1 MVTPAEADAS
11 GRFDVVIAGAGLVGL
26 ATGVA
31 LAQAGLAVA
40 IADRAPPPARAPGS
54 ADDWDR
60 RVYAIS
66 PGSARFLRTL
76 GAWQELACE
85 RIAAVESMWIA
96 GDGGATLEFSAYDAG
111 ERALAWIVEERAL
124 RGALRAAAFAAGVTS
139 HEGAACER
147 LAWSN
152 DEAVLTLGDGSE
164 IAARLVVGADG
175 LESWVRAAAGL
186 DAKRRAWKQ
195 LGVVANFTTELPHR
209 GCARQWFRDDGS
221 VLAWLPL
228 PGSRISIVWSAPEAL
243 AHELVGLAPPDL
255 ATRVGEAGG
264 SALGALTPLGTAAA
278 FPLNSLR
285 MASPV
290 ARRLAL
296 VGDAAHGVHPLAGQ
310 GVNLGFGDAD
320 ALAGVLA
327 ARGPIADCGAALLLE
342 RYARRRAEPVLA
354 MQTAIETLGRLFAL
368 RSPAVR
374 TVRNAGMSAI
384 DRLPLLKNMLA
395 RAAMHSV

>member
-1 MVTPAEADAS
+1 MVTAVDPAGG
-11 GRFDVVIAGAGLVGL
+11 GRFDAVVAGAGLVGL
-26 ATGVA
+26 ATAAA
-31 LAQAGLAVA
+31 LARSGLAVA
-40 IADRAPPPARAPGS
+40 IVDRARPG
-54 ADDWDR
+54 AATGPVEEWDR

-96 GDGGATLEFSAYDAG
+96 GDAGATLEFSAYDAG

-147 LAWSN
+147 LAWSS
-152 DEAVLTLGDGSE
+152 DEALLTQGDGSE

-186 DAKRRAWKQ
+186 DAKRRAWQQ
-195 LGVVANFTTELPHR
+195 LGVVAKFATELPHR

-243 AHELVGLAPPDL
+243 AHELVGLAPADL

-264 SALGALTPLGTAAA
+264 SALGALMPLGTAAA
-278 FPLNSLR
+278 FPLHSLR
-285 MASPV
+285 VASPV

-310 GVNLGFGDAD
+310 GVNLGFGDAE

-368 RSPAVR
+368 RSRAVR

-384 DRLPLLKNMLA
+384 DRLPLLKNVLA

>member
-1 MVTPAEADAS
+1 VVSAIQPVGG
-11 GRFDVVIAGAGLVGL
+11 GRFDAIVAGAGLVGL
-26 ATGVA
+26 ATATA
-31 LAQAGLAVA
+31 LARSGLAVA
-40 IADRAPPPARAPGS
+40 IVDRARPGAATAPI
-54 ADDWDR
+54 DEWDR

-66 PGSARFLRTL
+66 PGSARFLSTL

-96 GDGGATLEFSAYDAG
+96 GDAGATLEFSAYDAG

-124 RGALRAAAFAAGVTS
+124 RGALRAVAYAAGVTL
-139 HEGAACER
+139 HEGAACEH
-147 LAWSN
+147 LAWSS
-152 DEAVLTLGDGSE
+152 DETVLTLGDGSG

-186 DAKRRAWKQ
+186 DAKRRAWQQ
-195 LGVVANFTTELPHR
+195 LGVVANFATELPHR

-243 AHELVGLAPPDL
+243 AHELTGLAPPDL

-264 SALGALTPLGTAAA
+264 DALGALTPLGTAAA
-278 FPLNSLR
+278 FPLHSLR
-285 MASPV
+285 VASPV

-310 GVNLGFGDAD
+310 GVNLGFGDAET
-320 ALAGVLA
+320 LAGVLA
-327 ARGPIADCGAALLLE
+327 GRGPVADCGAALLLE
-342 RYARRRAEPVLA
+342 RYARTRAEPVLA
-354 MQTAIETLGRLFAL
+354 MQTAIEALGRLFAL
-368 RSPAVR
+368 RSRAVR
-374 TVRNAGMSAI
+374 TIRNAGMSAI
-384 DRLPLLKNMLA
+384 DRMPLLKNALA